1 MFHHSPHSWGLTSM
15 DQITSQD
22 VREIE
27 LSLIVPTFNERE
39 NIVPLIEKIESALDG
54 IRWELIVVDDNSPDG
69 TSNQVRSIARRDR
82 RIRAVQRI
90 GRRGLSSAVVEG
102 MLTSSARVIG

>member
-1 MFHHSPHSWGLTSM
+1 M
-15 DQITSQD
+15 DQISCQD
-22 VREIE
+22 VQGIE

-39 NIVPLIEKIESALDG
+39 NILPLLERIESTLYG
-54 IRWELIVVDDNSPDG
+54 ISWELIVVDDNSPDG
-69 TSNQVRSIARRDR
+69 TSNQVREIARRDR

-102 MLTSSARVIG
+102 MLTSSACVIRVMGRGMQP